1 MSIRNAI
8 EHCARNVRFRRRLPR
23 EFGGHIIWTSP
34 DARLRYLRP
43 GRAAFDRELLQ
54 FARHFT
60 SPGQVVFDVGANV
73 GEFAVAACH
82 FVGSQGAVL
91 AIEPDPFLCALLHR
105 TIAEPRN
112 AGLPLDALCVA
123 AAEKNGLA
131 PFHIASRGRA
141 SNALAG
147 HGLPTMGDVR
157 GRFIVPVFTIDTIA
171 ERWRAP
177 GFIKID
183 VEGAELRVLE
193 GARQTLMQHRPLILV
208 EVTGM
213 GESVGEL
220 FTRASYKIFVPTAHG
235 ELTGISQCAFN
246 TVAVPEE
253 KVRMMNVREGN
264 TC

>member
-1 MSIRNAI
+1 MTIRSAI
-8 EHCARNVRFRRRLPR
+8 EHYARNVRFRRRLPR

-60 SPGQVVFDVGANV
+60 SSGQVVFDVGANV

-91 AIEPDPFLCALLHR
+91 AIEPDPFLCTLLHR
-105 TIAEPRN
+105 TIVEPEN
-112 AGLPLDALCVA
+112 VGLPLEAFCVA
-123 AAEKNGLA
+123 VAEKDGFA
-131 PFHIASRGRA
+131 SFHIASRGRA
-141 SNALAG
+141 SNALVG
-147 HGLPTMGDVR
+147 HGLSTMGNMR
-157 GRFIVPVFTIDTIA
+157 GRFMAPIFTIDTIA

-177 GFIKID
+177 GFVKID

-213 GESVGEL
+213 GDVVREL
-220 FTRASYKIFVPTAHG
+220 FTRASYKIFVPTAGG
-235 ELTGISQCAFN
+235 ELIGISQCAFN
-246 TVAVPEE
+246 TLAVPEE